1 MPTTAGPGVQ
11 DPTALLLIDLQRDFC
26 PGGALAV
33 RGGDFVIP
41 TVNRLL
47 LASPP
52 DCPLYATRDWHP
64 HSSTH
69 FKPHGDWPPHC
80 VAESDGARFH
90 PKLAL
95 PPNARIVSKGVE
107 PESDGY
113 SAFDGALENGTPLEE
128 ELRDRGVTHVIVAG
142 LATDYCVRHS
152 VLDGLGCGWAV
163 TVVTDAIAPVDL
175 QVGDGER
182 ALQEMKAAGATLRPS
197 HDLFSRS

>member
-11 DPTALLLIDLQRDFC
+11 DPTALLLIDLQRDFF

-33 RGGDFVIP
+33 RGGDLVIP
-41 TVNRLL
+41 VVNRLL
-47 LASPP
+47 LTFPA
-52 DCPLYATRDWHP
+52 DRPLYATRDWHP
-64 HSSTH
+64 PSSTH
-69 FKPHGDWPPHC
+69 FKPQGAWPPHC

-95 PPNARIVSKGVE
+95 PLYARIVSKGIK

-128 ELRDRGVTHVIVAG
+128 ELRCRGVTHLIVAG
-142 LATDYCVRHS
+142 LATEYCVRHS

-182 ALQEMKAAGATLRPS
+182 ALQEMKTAGATLRPS
-197 HDLFSRS
+197 HKLFSLS